1 MDNNVFFRLK
11 NERLR
16 LNLGQSDIAD
26 ATDVSLKTVQRWEK
40 EVAIPSDKLALLAN
54 CGIDVQYVVTGQRS
68 SNALPTDEVLILEK
82 YRQASPEIKNKMLML
97 LLGGAE
103 TTAGVVKDLENTR
116 NNIENSDTNQGVDSP
131 VSTSQS
137 KTKVKAKKVDNI
149 IGNVVGGNG
158 KLKIKK
164 MEF

>member
-1 MDNNVFFRLK
+1 MSIGLRLK
-11 NERLR
+11 EERERLGFTQPVFAG
-16 LNLGQSDIAD
+16 LAETTKKSQIDYEKDLTQPKAGYLSVIANVG
-26 ATDVSLKTVQRWEK
+26 A
-40 EVAIPSDKLALLAN
+40 
-54 CGIDVQYVVTGQRS
+54 DVQYIITGQRS

>member
-68 SNALPTDEVLILEK
+68 SNVLPTDEVLILEK
-82 YRQASPEIKNKMLML
+82 YRQASPVLRNQMLML
-97 LLGGAE
+97 LLSGDSEA
-103 TTAGVVKDLENTR
+103 TKSVVSNPVNSGKGTQLNGK
-116 NNIENSDTNQGVDSP
+116 NNKVESP
-131 VSTSQS
+131 TLNDES
-137 KTKVKAKKVDNI
+137 KTKVKAKK
-149 IGNVVGGNG
+149 IGNVMGDNA
-158 KLKIKK
+158 KIKLNK

>member
-68 SNALPTDEVLILEK
+68 SNVLPTDEVLILEK
-82 YRQASPEIKNKMLML
+82 YRQASPVLKNQMLML
-97 LLGGAE
+97 LLGG
-103 TTAGVVKDLENTR
+103 
-116 NNIENSDTNQGVDSP
+116 DSEA
-131 VSTSQS
+131 
-137 KTKVKAKKVDNI
+137 TK
-149 IGNVVGGNG
+149 NVVSNPINSRNGTQLNG
-158 KLKIKK
+158 KNQTINNAPVTTKKTSIKIGKQHGDVVNGDKNVKK
-164 MEF
+164 

>member
-1 MDNNVFFRLK
+1 MDNNVFYRLK

-68 SNALPTDEVLILEK
+68 SNVLPTDEVLILEK

-97 LLGGAE
+97 LLSGDSEA
-103 TTAGVVKDLENTR
+103 TKTVVNNQKNSVKGQQIGDN
-116 NNIENSDTNQGVDSP
+116 NQQHNHFASQQNSSINIENQHGGS
-131 VSTSQS
+131 
-137 KTKVKAKKVDNI
+137 I
-149 IGNVVGGNG
+149 VG
-158 KLKIKK
+158 IKNK
-164 MEF
+164 

>member
-68 SNALPTDEVLILEK
+68 SNVLPTDEVLILEK

-97 LLGGAE
+97 LLSGAE
-103 TTAGVVKDLENTR
+103 TTPSVVKDLENTR